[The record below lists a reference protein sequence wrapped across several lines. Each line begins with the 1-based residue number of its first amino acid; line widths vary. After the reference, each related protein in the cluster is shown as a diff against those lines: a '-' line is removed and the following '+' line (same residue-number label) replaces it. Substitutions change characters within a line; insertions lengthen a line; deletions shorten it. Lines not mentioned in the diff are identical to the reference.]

1 METTNAVD
9 KRTGREVGSQEPTRA
24 MPRYR
29 PLVDIEEHGDELRMI
44 AEVPGARPEDI
55 DINYEKGIL
64 TLHARVKPRQPD
76 SVNYLIREYG
86 IGDYYRAFEVSET
99 IDASQISADY
109 SDGVLV
115 LHLPKAEKAKARK
128 VEVRAR

>member
-1 METTNAVD
+1 METTTAVD

-29 PLVDIEEHGDELRMI
+29 PLVDIEEHSDELRMV
-44 AEVPGARPEDI
+44 AEVPGAKPEDI

-64 TLHARVKPRQPD
+64 TLHARVRARQPE
-76 SVNYLIREYG
+76 SVNFLIREYG
-86 IGDYYRAFEVSET
+86 IGDYYRAFEVSEA
-99 IDASQISADY
+99 IDASRISADY

-115 LHLPKAEKAKARK
+115 LHLPKAEKARARK
-128 VEVRAR
+128 VEVKAR